1 MVQKNE
7 SKFKSNC
14 INQYLIF
21 KNLVLRN
28 PTAFLALIAME
39 ILLCWRSAQ
48 KIAMDSRISF

>member
-28 PTAFLALIAME
+28 PAAFLALIAME